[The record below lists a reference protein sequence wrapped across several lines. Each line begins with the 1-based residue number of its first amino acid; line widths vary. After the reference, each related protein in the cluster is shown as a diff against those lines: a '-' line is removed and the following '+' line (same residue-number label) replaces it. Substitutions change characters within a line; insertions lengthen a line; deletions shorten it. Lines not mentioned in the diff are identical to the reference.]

1 MDDDPLV
8 AWSLATFHT
17 ALLVALLVTGL
28 YLVGPLGDILSGLE
42 TAVGLALY
50 VCLWAATWWTT
61 RRWLAGLGE
70 DADLLATVGTGGKWG
85 GVDGVLFFWAIFAIA
100 IVPTLGFH
108 VGAIPFFL
116 LALAVGSVL
125 ALGIGGFVGCIFGLL
140 DAAVFRVANRI
151 AGRVGGCPGAVSDPT
166 E

>member
-28 YLVGPLGDILSGLE
+28 YLVGPLGDLLSGLD
-42 TAVGLALY
+42 TVVGLALY
-50 VCLWAATWWTT
+50 GCLWASTWWTT
-61 RRWLAGLGE
+61 RRWLAEIGE
-70 DADLLATVGTGGKWG
+70 NADLPDTVGNGGKWG
-85 GVDGVLFFWAIFAIA
+85 GVDGVLFFWTIFAIA
-100 IVPTLGFH
+100 IVPTLGFR

-125 ALGIGGFVGCIFGLL
+125 ALGIGGFVGSIFAVL
-140 DAAVFRVANRI
+140 DVAVFWVASRVT
-151 AGRVGGCPGAVSDPT
+151 GRVGGRPTSDPT

>member
-8 AWSLATFHT
+8 ARSLATLHT

-28 YLVGPLGDILSGLE
+28 YLAGPLGDLLSGLD
-42 TAVGLALY
+42 TLVGLALY
-50 VCLWAATWWTT
+50 GCLWASTWWTT
-61 RRWLAGLGE
+61 RRWLAEIDE
-70 DADLLATVGTGGKWG
+70 DADLPAAVGTGVKWG

-100 IVPTLGFH
+100 IVPTLGFR

-116 LALAVGSVL
+116 LALGVGSL
-125 ALGIGGFVGCIFGLL
+125 FALGIGGFVGCIFALL
-140 DAAVFRVANRI
+140 DVAVFRVAGRV
-151 AGRVGGCPGAVSDPT
+151 AGRVGGGTASDLT